1 MITLESFSNITNLK
15 FSDDSGQRID
25 FLADIEGVGKGV
37 PFTASNADP
46 EPYGHDL
53 YAAALSGTYGTIT
66 PYNATPATPEQL
78 QTSARRVRDSF
89 INNTDKLTIVDYSI
103 DDQLLTS
110 EQRQELFA
118 IRAAF
123 KSWPQL
129 PGWPGVKLPSVPGWI
144 AAELLSNGYKL
155 PVWNISL
162 PTE

>member
-1 MITLESFSNITNLK
+1 MMITLESFSNITNLK

-25 FLADIEGVGKGV
+25 FLADIVGVGKGV

-46 EPYGHDL
+46 EPYGHEL
-53 YAAALSGTYGTIT
+53 YAAALSGAYGTVT
-66 PYNATPATPEQL
+66 PFIATPSTPEQL
-78 QTSARRVRDSF
+78 QTNARRVRDSF

-129 PGWPGVKLPSVPGWI
+129 TGWPAVPLPSVPAWI
-144 AAELLSNGYKL
+144 AAELQLNGHKL
-155 PVWNISL
+155 PVWDVS
-162 PTE
+162 